1 MFLWIHL
8 QYIFSGMLS
17 ADGFLGLSQT
27 HLIIISCAIALLILI
42 VTVTAVIKYSE
53 RKKRREASVDTKEN
67 HNAPKIGED
76 LWEFEI
82 IRYSYSLLQAEL
94 TNKYT

>member
-1 MFLWIHL
+1 
-8 QYIFSGMLS
+8 MLS
-17 ADGFLGLSQT
+17 ADSFLGLSQT

-53 RKKRREASVDTKEN
+53 RKKRREASVDTNEN
-67 HNAPKIGED
+67 HYAPQIGKD

-82 IRYSYSLLQAEL
+82 ICYSYSLLHAEL